1 MFEGRIPLLIMEEK
15 DVQPLLT
22 PRQVAKVLSTSERK
36 VGDLLRSGQLVG
48 VKVGREWRV
57 DKVDLD
63 EYIKRNKTRAS
74 L

>member
-1 MFEGRIPLLIMEEK
+1 MEEK

-57 DKVDLD
+57 DKADLD
-63 EYIKRNKTRAS
+63 EYIKKNKTKGS